1 MMSSVQAVSGWHPS
15 IGQLKSPVHETV
27 VGLVLLVSFYIATA
41 ADCWVAANDVKI
53 FYFLVFLTLDICNK
67 SLFINVISVTMTELV
82 KNVTPSSSN

>member
-41 ADCWVAANDVKI
+41 ADCWVPANDVKI

-82 KNVTPSSSN
+82 KNVTPSSSK